1 MSRVQSN
8 GLSIEVET
16 YGDESGVPLLLIS
29 GFGSQLISW
38 PTKMIEAL
46 TGAGFFVIAMDN
58 RDVGLSENLSGAGV
72 PDIADLRSKARVFVT
87 DVPYTIADMADDAA
101 GVLETLDVPAAH
113 VVGKSMGGLIAQRL
127 CHRHPAKVLS
137 LSLLVTTSGSP
148 TLPAMRPDIEE
159 LLFGGGGEG
168 AADLDGAFDAAIEA
182 DKAWGSPAYPFDPAE
197 RRAFALKCLQRGQ
210 DPEGIARQAAALLL
224 ALRGGMEPPSLDVSA
239 LVVQGMADTIFPPE
253 HGRDLAQK
261 IKGAEFLEIEGMG
274 HDLEGGAID
283 IVTGAILSFIQGLRP
298 IRYARDPLRCGGV
311 H

>member
-8 GLSIEVET
+8 GLSIEVQT

-38 PTKMIEAL
+38 PTKMIGAL
-46 TGAGFFVIAMDN
+46 TGAGFFVVAMDN
-58 RDVGLSENLSGAGV
+58 RDSGLSEKLSGAGV
-72 PDIADLRSKARVFVT
+72 PDIAGLRSKARVFPT

-101 GVLETLDVPAAH
+101 GVLEALGLPAAH
-113 VVGKSMGGLIAQRL
+113 VVGKSMGGLITQCL
-127 CHRHPAKVLS
+127 CSRHPAKVLS
-137 LSLLVTTSGSP
+137 LSLLVTTSGCP
-148 TLPAMRPDIEE
+148 MLPAMRPDIEE

-168 AADLDGAFDAAIEA
+168 VADLDATLDAAIEA
-182 DKAWGSPAYPFDPAE
+182 DRAWGSPAYPFDPAE
-197 RRAFALKCLQRGQ
+197 RRSFALKCLQRGH

-224 ALRGGMEPPSLDVSA
+224 TLRGGMEPPSLDVPA

-261 IKGAEFLEIEGMG
+261 IKGAELLEIEGMG
-274 HDLEGGAID
+274 HDLEGAAID

-298 IRYARDPLRCGGV
+298 IRYARDPLRCGDV
-311 H
+311 D